1 MDKPV
6 LDYMNLRPEVRQA
19 IESSEHV
26 IVPDSREQLV
36 EMAIGGQQ
44 SGFFEVG
51 YDVPEK
57 GWVAEATVASCKNG
71 ASVNFTEPYMRRRDP
86 DCMVIGDEK
95 ITDKPRFS
103 DRFGM
108 DFDTVR
114 QETLDWLGKQHLIVM
129 PFMAGGPDY
138 GYQALMIG
146 PQNAAFF
153 AAGLADLQALI
164 VKDDIPENFTPRG
177 IIYVAPPFR
186 HTHFE
191 GHQVVVHNRLEQ
203 LHEVHSYNLYPG
215 PSAKKGVYG
224 MLLNIG
230 EEEDWVTV
238 HASTVRVTSPYDNQ
252 LTIMHEGA
260 SGGGKS
266 EMIEEIHREPD
277 GTIVVGENTVSG
289 ESIRMELK
297 ETSQL
302 NPVTD
307 DMAMCHP
314 DLNQNSKKL
323 VVKDAEAGWFLRI
336 DHITR
341 YGSDP
346 HYEYLTIHPQAPLI
360 FMNIDGKPNSTCLIW
375 EHIEDAPGKT
385 CPNPRV
391 IMPRHHVPGVVDEP
405 VAVDVRSFGVRA
417 PACTKERPTYGI
429 MGMLHILPPSL
440 AWLWRLVAPRGHGN
454 PSIVDTEGMTS
465 EGVGSYWPFATGRM
479 VDQANLLLRQIIETT
494 DTRYILIPNQHIGA
508 YKVGFKPQWLIRE
521 YLTRRGSAKFRSD
534 RLVEARSPLLGYA
547 MASLKVD
554 GVRMSRGLLQV
565 DQQPEVGQAAYD
577 KGAELLDSFF
587 KRQLE
592 KFLHDDLEPL
602 GRTIIETCLNDGTV
616 EDYLELLPMKQ

>member
-6 LDYMNLRPEVRQA
+6 LETMNLPSEVRAA
-19 IESSEHV
+19 IEASGHV
-26 IVPDSREQLV
+26 IVPESREQLV

-51 YDVPEK
+51 YDVPER
-57 GWVAEATVASCKNG
+57 GWVTEATVASCKNG

-86 DCMVIGDEK
+86 NCMVVGDSG
-95 ITDKPRFS
+95 ITDKPTFAG
-103 DRFGM
+103 RFGM
-108 DFDTVR
+108 DFDEVR
-114 QETLDWLGKQHLIVM
+114 QETLDWLSKQDLIVM
-129 PFMAGGPDY
+129 PFMAGGRDY

-164 VKDDIPENFTPRG
+164 VKDDIPEEFTPRG
-177 IIYVAPPFR
+177 IIYLAPPFR

-191 GHQVVVHNRLEQ
+191 GKQVVVHNRLKD

-230 EEEDWVTV
+230 EEEGWVTL
-238 HASTVRVTSPYDNQ
+238 HASTVKVTSPYDNV

-266 EMIEEIHREPD
+266 EMIEEIHREHD
-277 GTIVVGENTVSG
+277 GMILVGDNTVTG

-297 ETSQL
+297 ETSDL
-302 NPVTD
+302 APVTD
-307 DMAMCHP
+307 DMALCHP
-314 DLNQNSKKL
+314 ALNKDSKKL
-323 VVKDAEAGWFLRI
+323 IIKDAEDGWFLRI

-341 YGSDP
+341 YGTDP
-346 HYEYLTIHPQAPLI
+346 HYEYLTVHPKEPLI

-375 EHIEDAPGKT
+375 EHIEDAPGKR

-391 IMPRHHVPGVVDEP
+391 IMPRNHVPGVVNEP
-405 VAVDVRSFGVRA
+405 VSVDIRSFGVRA
-417 PACTKERPTYGI
+417 PACTKDLPTYGI

-479 VDQANLLLRQIIETT
+479 VDQANLLLEQIIQTS

-521 YLTRRGSAKFRSD
+521 YLTRRGSAKFRPE
-534 RLVEARSPLLGYA
+534 RLTEARLPILGYA
-547 MASLKVD
+547 LASLKVD
-554 GVRMSRGLLQV
+554 GVRIPRGLLQV
-565 DQQPEVGQAAYD
+565 EHQPEVGTEAYD
-577 KGAELLDSFF
+577 KGAEILLNFF
-587 KRQLE
+587 KRELK
-592 KFLHDDLEPL
+592 KFLHEDLNPT
-602 GRTIIETCLNDGTV
+602 GREIIETCLNDGTL
-616 EDYLELLPMKQ
+616 EDYKKFIPMNN